1 MDISPGVLEN
11 IRDRN
16 RGVFVRVNVR
26 VGGPAGVMTDGTKI
40 EVGIAS
46 GTRISHGRDACGA
59 KTMGENINGIFPA

>member
-1 MDISPGVLEN
+1 VLEN
-11 IRDRN
+11 IRDGI

-46 GTRISHGRDACGA
+46 GTSGWRR
-59 KTMGENINGIFPA
+59 